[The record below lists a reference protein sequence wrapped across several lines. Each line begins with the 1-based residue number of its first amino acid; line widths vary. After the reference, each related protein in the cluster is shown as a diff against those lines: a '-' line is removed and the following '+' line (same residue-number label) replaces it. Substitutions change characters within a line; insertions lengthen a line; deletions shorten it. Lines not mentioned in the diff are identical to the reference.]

1 MASGT
6 TPEGVC
12 MRNTFIVAA
21 LAAAHCLPAFSQND
35 DAIVVTATRF
45 ADAKRDLAVGV
56 SVITADDIR
65 ASANASLPEILAQY
79 GLLHIR
85 DNAGS
90 PNQQLDLRGFGI
102 TGDQNTLVLVDGVR
116 ISDNE
121 QTSVL
126 LSAIPLESI
135 ERIEILRGSGA
146 VLYGGGA
153 SGGTVNIITRQMRDG
168 QTRAHALGRLGG
180 YGTQAFSG
188 SYARQGETFGASI
201 AFSDEDTKGY
211 RRNNRFQQTNLAG
224 ALEARLPGARAYL
237 RFALDDQRLGL
248 PGQLSEAQ
256 IASDPRQASTPTAVT
271 ERNGGRITL
280 GGSWVA
286 GRHEFSADLGYRS
299 KRVSSNFPDFFGGF
313 YTDTK
318 ADVWS
323 FAPRAKFAFDA
334 FGRGHDVVVGF
345 DVERWDYATSS
356 AGSPATIAAPFSRR
370 LGGQNNDA
378 IFGQAN
384 LWLGGA
390 TRLVLGSRLQRSR
403 DRLAEEV
410 FPLDDRRQS
419 HTLDAHELG
428 LRHRFGGGWS
438 GYAKAGKS
446 FRFANFDDNACFFP
460 PCATT
465 LLSPQTSHS
474 AELGLEF
481 ERSGMR
487 LRASLHEMRLNNE
500 IYFSPL
506 AGANINLSPTARRG
520 FELETGWRP
529 AQSLDLRAGLTLMQ
543 ARFRSGVYGG
553 VDVTGKD
560 VPLVPDMLATAG
572 ASWDFAAGSRLNASL
587 RYVGRQRYDNDQA
600 NTFGR
605 QQPGY
610 ALVDLKLEQGFRR
623 LSLALEVRNLFD
635 KQYYSYGILN
645 FAGTGFSAYPA
656 PGRAGYL
663 SVAYR
668 LD

>member
-1 MASGT
+1 
-6 TPEGVC
+6 
-12 MRNTFIVAA
+12 MRFAVSVAV
-21 LAAAHCLPAFSQND
+21 LAAFALPVYSQNED
-35 DAIVVTATRF
+35 SVVVTATRF

-65 ASANASLPEILAQY
+65 ASASSSLPEILAQH

-126 LSAIPLESI
+126 LSGIPLASI

-153 SGGTVNIITRQMRDG
+153 SGGTVNIITRRLRDG
-168 QTRAHALGRLGG
+168 ETRAHALGRIGG
-180 YGTQAFSG
+180 YGTQEFSG
-188 SYARQGETFGASI
+188 SFSRQGETFGASL
-201 AFSDEDTKGY
+201 AYSDEDTKGY
-211 RRNNRFQQTNLAG
+211 RRNNRFQQANVVG
-224 ALEARLPGARAYL
+224 SLEARLPSARAYL

-271 ERNGGRITL
+271 ERNGGRVTL
-280 GGSWVA
+280 GGSWSA

-299 KRVSSNFPDFFGGF
+299 KHVSSNFPDFFGGF
-313 YTDTK
+313 YTDTN

-323 FAPRAKFAFDA
+323 FTPRAKFAFDA
-334 FGRGHDVVVGF
+334 FGRGHDVVVGL
-345 DVERWDYATSS
+345 DVDHWDYATASS
-356 AGSPATIAAPFSRR
+356 NSPASIGAPFSRR
-370 LGGQNNDA
+370 LGEQSNDA
-378 IFGQAN
+378 VYGQAN
-384 LWLGGA
+384 LWLSGA
-390 TRLVLGSRLQRSR
+390 TRLVLGGRVQRNKERLN
-403 DRLAEEV
+403 EEV

-419 HTLDAHELG
+419 HTLDAHEIG
-428 LRHRFGGGWS
+428 LRHRIGGGWS

-460 PCATT
+460 PCASN
-465 LLSPQTSHS
+465 LLLPQTSHN

-481 ERSGMR
+481 ERAGAR
-487 LRASLHEMRLNNE
+487 VRASLHEMRLNNE

-520 FELETGWRP
+520 FELESGWRP
-529 AQSLDLRAGLTLMQ
+529 ARSLDLRAGFTLMQ

-560 VPLVPDMLATAG
+560 VPLVPAMLATAG
-572 ASWDFAAGSRLNASL
+572 ASWNFAADSRLNANL
-587 RYVGRQRYDNDQA
+587 RYIGKQRYDNDQA
-600 NTFGR
+600 NTFGK
-605 QQPGY
+605 QQPDY
-610 ALVDLKLEQGFRR
+610 TLVDLKLEHRFER
-623 LSLALEVRNLFD
+623 LSVALEVRNLFD

-645 FAGTGFSAYPA
+645 FAGTSFSAYPA

-663 SVAYR
+663 SLAYR